1 MFSGVLPIGSVVLL
15 KNSTKKL
22 MIMGFAQVAADNPN
36 KVYDYVGCV
45 FPEGFLAPDQTF
57 LFDSHQIE
65 KIYAV
70 GYQDEEQMQFKTRVD
85 AALMELRKKE
95 NAERKDEQNEGD
107 H

>member
-1 MFSGVLPIGSVVLL
+1 MFTGVLPIGSVVLL

-22 MIMGFAQVAADNPN
+22 MIIGFAQVAANEPN

-45 FPEGFLAPDQTF
+45 FPEGFMGPDQTF

-70 GYQDEEQMQFKTRVD
+70 GYQDEEQMNFKVRID
-85 AALMELRKKE
+85 AALEEIRRKE
-95 NAERKDEQNEGD
+95 SEEQKDEAD
-107 H
+107 K

>member
-36 KVYDYVGCV
+36 KVYDYMGCV
-45 FPEGFLAPDQTF
+45 FPEGFLGPDQTF